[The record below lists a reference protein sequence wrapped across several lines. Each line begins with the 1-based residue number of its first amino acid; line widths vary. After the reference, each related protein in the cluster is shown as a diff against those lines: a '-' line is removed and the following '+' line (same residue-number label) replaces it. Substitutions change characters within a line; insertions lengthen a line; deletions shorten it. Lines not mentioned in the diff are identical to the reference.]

1 MTEAARGRLLDQT
14 ASGIEASEFA
24 RESLPAVRDPA
35 RPDPRWVNL
44 ARQTWLLRVAQ
55 GVELEALFSDEGLA
69 EVVSLAI
76 PRGLLQDKGAL
87 APAVALWARFLAS
100 ALGELPAADKKPV
113 GDLLAVNYDMTRT
126 FEPLCALLP
135 FIPKDGSGAATE
147 VFLGRRMEASS
158 PFASKQATLIVRN
171 DERGRLLT
179 SVATQKAVFD
189 LGSLLFQAPVRFAG
203 GERGALLGWL
213 APDVEATPFGRRF
226 GLDLDRTS
234 PPKGRIARRYFGFTR
249 FPRSAK
255 VEVLTSP
262 TRGIAGVWLK
272 VDQGWVEESDTNFF
286 AALELVAAFLS
297 GCLGDPPEP
306 AAREQVAGFFACDC
320 DDDDLFAVL
329 KRELPGA
336 RKGDMGEGLSVF
348 LGDEERASVLLDD
361 GKVALVLNENDD
373 GWLDVLLHRVEMGD
387 DIGAPAVSAKGGA

>member
-1 MTEAARGRLLDQT
+1 MTDSARGRLLGQT
-14 ASGIEASEFA
+14 AGGIEASEFA
-24 RESLPAVRDPA
+24 RESLSTVRDPA

-44 ARQTWLLRVAQ
+44 ARQTWVLQVAQ
-55 GVELEALFSDEGLA
+55 GAELEALFSDDGVA

-76 PRGLLQDKGAL
+76 PRGLLQDRGAL
-87 APAVALWARFLAS
+87 GPAVTLWGRFLAS
-100 ALGELPAADKKPV
+100 ALGELGAGDKKPV
-113 GDLLAVNYDMTRT
+113 GDLLAVNYDLTRT
-126 FEPLCALLP
+126 FEPLLSRLP

-158 PFASKQATLIVRN
+158 TFASKQATLIVRN

-179 SVATQKAVFD
+179 TVASQKAVFD

-226 GLDLDRTS
+226 GLDLDRTA
-234 PPKGRIARRYFGFTR
+234 PPKGRIAKRYFGFSR

-272 VDQGWVEESDTNFF
+272 VDQGWVEESETNFF

-297 GCLGDPPEP
+297 GCLGEPPDP
-306 AAREQVAGFFACDC
+306 AAREAVSAFFACDPG
-320 DDDDLFAVL
+320 DADLFAVL

-336 RKGDMGEGLSVF
+336 RTGEAGEGLGVF
-348 LGDEERASVLLDD
+348 LGESEWASVLLDD
-361 GKVALVLNENDD
+361 GKVALVLNENED
-373 GWLDVLLHRVEMGD
+373 GWLDVLLHRVEMGA
-387 DIGAPAVSAKGGA
+387 DIGAPAVSAAGA